1 MAITYFGLAICSYNF
16 FTRKAIFMVTVPA
29 TIITSACRG
38 DDLGI
43 IPIRI
48 RSWRLAAV
56 AIISI
61 AQHANPN

>member
-1 MAITYFGLAICSYNF
+1 L
-16 FTRKAIFMVTVPA
+16 TRKAIFMVTVPA